1 MSLNGKKAQQESL
14 EAQLESAIAHSDDEQ
29 CLELMR
35 SLGRLCPD
43 DAEIQHRLGSVEEQ
57 LGTAEKAL
65 AAHLCSISL
74 APQNPLTYLYSGFC
88 LQQMG
93 RRDEAIEVWSLGSD
107 LEPALLN
114 PPHRN
119 DPTGERLVAA
129 ATALR
134 EHFSQLHRDSSN
146 TTTPSHKITGAIW
159 PQTTDTPFDYQT
171 DQQRPSLFYIPE
183 LTARPWHD
191 LQGLRWVEHLEALS
205 GDIVKEFS
213 DAQNSL
219 HAFCRPYLGVEMKL
233 GRQFAE
239 LQGSLNWTA
248 FDLYRE
254 GKLQSKVAQYFPV
267 TLAALEQ
274 VPLYGMDSLP
284 YEVFFSVLKPGQHI
298 KPHFGL
304 SNHSLT
310 IHLPL
315 IVPPGCSLTVA
326 GQRRQWVPG
335 RILAFDDSYIHEA
348 INPGGEQRVVLIFSI
363 WHPDLSK
370 GECDAI
376 QRSFTARARWLAA
389 RQLPL

>member
-1 MSLNGKKAQQESL
+1 
-14 EAQLESAIAHSDDEQ
+14 
-29 CLELMR
+29 
-35 SLGRLCPD
+35 
-43 DAEIQHRLGSVEEQ
+43 
-57 LGTAEKAL
+57 
-65 AAHLCSISL
+65 
-74 APQNPLTYLYSGFC
+74 
-88 LQQMG
+88 
-93 RRDEAIEVWSLGSD
+93 
-107 LEPALLN
+107 
-114 PPHRN
+114 
-119 DPTGERLVAA
+119 
-129 ATALR
+129 
-134 EHFSQLHRDSSN
+134 
-146 TTTPSHKITGAIW
+146 
-159 PQTTDTPFDYQT
+159 
-171 DQQRPSLFYIPE
+171 
-183 LTARPWHD
+183 
-191 LQGLRWVEHLEALS
+191 
-205 GDIVKEFS
+205 
-213 DAQNSL
+213 
-219 HAFCRPYLGVEMKL
+219 MKL

-348 INPGGEQRVVLIFSI
+348 INPSGEQRVVLIFSI